1 MNGFNNIVDSA
12 FKAQATDGFYLERGV
27 EVKSMEVT
35 SFECVDK
42 ETAAV
47 LQEIIQETTN
57 RINKLQ
63 AQQSANDVMAAKL
76 AADVELEKQRGDV
89 RAAKVNA
96 DIQVEKQRLEYLKT
110 KAENDKLEAS
120 MGGEASGL
128 TLAKKASTFL
138 AGLGSALPNTT
149 ERLELYKLQGTLE
162 AKNADTKNLA
172 GGTAKLFLTPE
183 DLNLK
188 L

>member
-1 MNGFNNIVDSA
+1 
-12 FKAQATDGFYLERGV
+12 
-27 EVKSMEVT
+27 MEVT

-76 AADVELEKQRGDV
+76 AADVELEKQRGEGK
-89 RAAKVNA
+89 AAKVAA
-96 DIQVEKQRLEYLKT
+96 DMHVEKQRLEYLKA

-120 MGGEASGL
+120 MGGEAGGL
-128 TLAKKASTFL
+128 ILARQASTFMN
-138 AGLGSALPNTT
+138 GLSSALPDSGK
-149 ERLELYKLQGTLE
+149 RLELYTLQEKLK
-162 AKNADTKNLA
+162 AKNA
-172 GGTAKLFLTPE
+172 
-183 DLNLK
+183 
-188 L
+188 